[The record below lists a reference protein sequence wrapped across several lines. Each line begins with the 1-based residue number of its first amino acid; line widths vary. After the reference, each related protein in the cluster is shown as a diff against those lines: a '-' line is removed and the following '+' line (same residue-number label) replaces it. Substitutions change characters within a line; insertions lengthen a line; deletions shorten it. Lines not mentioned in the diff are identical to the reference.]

1 MAESSD
7 RKNHDLVNVQLQNK
21 KILNI
26 SQSHKYLFE
35 IFLPKFDASSTN
47 IISLTSSSGDRLTIE
62 WMVRRSV
69 DFASL

>member
-1 MAESSD
+1 MP
-7 RKNHDLVNVQLQNK
+7 
-21 KILNI
+21 LNI
-26 SQSHKYLFE
+26 NQSHKHLFE